1 MAVALGDT
9 VLGAL
14 IRCGTNAFGGLELD
28 ELLGLIAE
36 GVAYM
41 EANRRLGV
49 SFGPG
54 LRWWA
59 KFAPVD
65 FPKELFNTGRTGGLR
80 GCPAP
85 PTPGTAGPGGRRP
98 LSEADRAVMAVCRAR
113 GMSLREIG
121 VLVGRHH
128 SVVGRE
134 LARNA
139 GPAGH
144 YHHKVAHRSAHER
157 RRRPKAFKLAGNPR
171 LCTAI
176 EGWLGDGWS
185 PQLIATVLR
194 HEPGRPKME
203 RVCHKTIYQALYVQ
217 GRGGLRREL
226 AKQLSTGRIQRKP
239 RGTVDG
245 RGKLYREAFTIAERP
260 AIVEDRAVPGHWESQ
275 CCCQAA

>member
-1 MAVALGDT
+1 
-9 VLGAL
+9 
-14 IRCGTNAFGGLELD
+14 
-28 ELLGLIAE
+28 
-36 GVAYM
+36 M

-139 GPAGH
+139 GGVSH
-144 YHHKVAHRSAHER
+144 
-157 RRRPKAFKLAGNPR
+157 G
-171 LCTAI
+171 LCKGSVLK
-176 EGWLGDGWS
+176 EDQDDGCD
-185 PQLIATVLR
+185 
-194 HEPGRPKME
+194 H
-203 RVCHKTIYQALYVQ
+203 
-217 GRGGLRREL
+217 
-226 AKQLSTGRIQRKP
+226 
-239 RGTVDG
+239 
-245 RGKLYREAFTIAERP
+245 
-260 AIVEDRAVPGHWESQ
+260 
-275 CCCQAA
+275 

>member
-1 MAVALGDT
+1 VAVALGDT

-139 GPAGH
+139 GGVSH
-144 YHHKVAHRSAHER
+144 
-157 RRRPKAFKLAGNPR
+157 G
-171 LCTAI
+171 LCKGSVLK
-176 EGWLGDGWS
+176 EDQDDGCD
-185 PQLIATVLR
+185 
-194 HEPGRPKME
+194 H
-203 RVCHKTIYQALYVQ
+203 
-217 GRGGLRREL
+217 
-226 AKQLSTGRIQRKP
+226 
-239 RGTVDG
+239 
-245 RGKLYREAFTIAERP
+245 
-260 AIVEDRAVPGHWESQ
+260 
-275 CCCQAA
+275 